1 MSNEGD
7 MIIKVRISALVEIP
21 KMEWQYFAEPY
32 GVLCNDIER
41 NTFEV
46 DLLTLKRFLSF
57 KNDLPQ
63 WSEDSAVAFVLFIV
77 GGEKL
82 YGPSK
87 KFVDFSLTSRS
98 SRKKIEYKIHNLHIE
113 IEDGKGTEDFRGAY
127 PTPGDYFEKL
137 PELFRNIN

>member
-21 KMEWQYFAEPY
+21 KKEWQYFAEPY
-32 GVLCNDIER
+32 GILCNDIVR

-46 DLLTLKRFLSF
+46 NLLTLKRFLSF

-63 WSEDSAVAFVLFIV
+63 WSEDSAVAFVLLIV

-82 YGPSK
+82 YGSSK

-98 SRKKIEYKIHNLHIE
+98 SREKIKYTIYISK
-113 IEDGKGTEDFRGAY
+113 
-127 PTPGDYFEKL
+127 
-137 PELFRNIN
+137 